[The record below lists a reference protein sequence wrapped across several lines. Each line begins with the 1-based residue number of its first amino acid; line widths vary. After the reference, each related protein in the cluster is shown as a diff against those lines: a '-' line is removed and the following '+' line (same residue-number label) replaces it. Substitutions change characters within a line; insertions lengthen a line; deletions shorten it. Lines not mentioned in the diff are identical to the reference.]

1 MTDREKAIAYFR
13 HREAQIPMPGARAM
27 YQEAIKALEQPEVIR
42 CKDCKYWRE
51 GTAFS
56 YCDKLYGMGVL
67 DALDYMVAEDDYCS
81 MAERRTD
88 E

>member
-27 YQEAIKALEQPEVIR
+27 CQEAIKALEQPEVIR
-42 CKDCKYWRE
+42 CKDCKHWLHE
-51 GTAFS
+51 HLCIELSEFGTIETLPNEF
-56 YCDKLYGMGVL
+56 
-67 DALDYMVAEDDYCS
+67 CS
-81 MAERRTD
+81 RAERRTD